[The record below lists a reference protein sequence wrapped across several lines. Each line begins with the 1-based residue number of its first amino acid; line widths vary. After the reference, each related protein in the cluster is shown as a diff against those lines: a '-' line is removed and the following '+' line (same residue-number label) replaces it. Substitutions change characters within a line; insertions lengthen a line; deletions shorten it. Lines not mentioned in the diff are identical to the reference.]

1 MNTNASTTCARM
13 SETFVTY
20 HSQVSA
26 LGLPLETLIKFN
38 LNDISVIVRSF
49 NKRKGETSDMKRETI
64 WSSELVPK
72 TRRPETDTHE
82 QIYAPFEQLV
92 NKWTLGTEKNHNY
105 YYEVFVQI
113 MWTPVTNNETILF
126 LYLQACEGK
135 TNELQESDYFC
146 LSLIKKTGE
155 MGAVTITV
163 KNEVLVIILY
173 YTICSC
179 VLRGE
184 SISTQVKNEHM
195 MVCYAHLIFW
205 LISIDLHP
213 HLLRF
218 LINCCDENVLIS
230 CLYIVVLSLLSYVF
244 LFLPFSSFLL
254 LVHFFLVLVCLFC

>member
-1 MNTNASTTCARM
+1 MHTIPSTTCAHV
-13 SETFVTY
+13 SKTFVTY
-20 HSQVSA
+20 DSRGFA
-26 LGLPLETLIKFN
+26 LALPSETLIKFN
-38 LNDISVIVRSF
+38 LNDISIWIILSLF
-49 NKRKGETSDMKRETI
+49 NREKGKSDMKRETI

-72 TRRPETDTHE
+72 TRRPETDMRE

-113 MWTPVTNNETILF
+113 MWRTPVTNKTILLII
-126 LYLQACEGK
+126 LYFQACERK
-135 TNELQESDYFC
+135 ANELQESDHFC

-173 YTICSC
+173 YTIISC

-195 MVCYAHLIFW
+195 KVRYAHLIIW

-213 HLLRF
+213 HL
-218 LINCCDENVLIS
+218 
-230 CLYIVVLSLLSYVF
+230 
-244 LFLPFSSFLL
+244 
-254 LVHFFLVLVCLFC
+254 FFDF

>member
-1 MNTNASTTCARM
+1 MHTIPSTTCAHV
-13 SETFVTY
+13 SKTFVTY
-20 HSQVSA
+20 HSQGFA
-26 LGLPLETLIKFN
+26 LALPSETLIKFN
-38 LNDISVIVRSF
+38 LNDISIWIILSF
-49 NKRKGETSDMKRETI
+49 FNREKGKSDMKRETI

-72 TRRPETDTHE
+72 TRRPETDTRE

-113 MWTPVTNNETILF
+113 MWTPVTNNKTIL
-126 LYLQACEGK
+126 LEKKYLQACEGK
-135 TNELQESDYFC
+135 TNELQESDHFC

-173 YTICSC
+173 YTIISC

-195 MVCYAHLIFW
+195 MVRYTHLIF
-205 LISIDLHP
+205 
-213 HLLRF
+213 
-218 LINCCDENVLIS
+218 
-230 CLYIVVLSLLSYVF
+230 
-244 LFLPFSSFLL
+244 
-254 LVHFFLVLVCLFC
+254 

>member
-1 MNTNASTTCARM
+1 VA
-13 SETFVTY
+13 Y
-20 HSQVSA
+20 HSGVFA
-26 LGLPLETLIKFN
+26 LALPSETLIKFN
-38 LNDISVIVRSF
+38 LNDISIWIILSLF
-49 NKRKGETSDMKRETI
+49 NREKGKSDMKRETI

-72 TRRPETDTHE
+72 TRRPETDTCE

-113 MWTPVTNNETILF
+113 MWTPVTNNKTILF

-230 CLYIVVLSLLSYVF
+230 CLYIVVLSLLSYTSFFFLLVPLFFLSTSFWF
-244 LFLPFSSFLL
+244 LFCSPYPFIFFSFYL
-254 LVHFFLVLVCLFC
+254 

>member
-1 MNTNASTTCARM
+1 MCARM
-13 SETFVTY
+13 SKAFLTY

-26 LGLPLETLIKFN
+26 VGLPLETLIKFN
-38 LNDISVIVRSF
+38 LNDISIWIILSLF
-49 NKRKGETSDMKRETI
+49 NREKGKSDMKRETI

-72 TRRPETDTHE
+72 TCRPETDTRE

-113 MWTPVTNNETILF
+113 MWTSVTNNETIL
-126 LYLQACEGK
+126 LKKNYLQACERK
-135 TNELQESDYFC
+135 TNELQESDHFC

-173 YTICSC
+173 YTIISSSI
-179 VLRGE
+179 LHRE

-195 MVCYAHLIFW
+195 MVRYTHLIF
-205 LISIDLHP
+205 
-213 HLLRF
+213 
-218 LINCCDENVLIS
+218 
-230 CLYIVVLSLLSYVF
+230 
-244 LFLPFSSFLL
+244 
-254 LVHFFLVLVCLFC
+254 